1 MILADTLKLL
11 TTMTSTSL
19 AQVLKASGY
28 TGQSFKA
35 AEFLGITNGGEFA
48 YRVEYHD
55 DSGTGR
61 TIDKV
66 FVRYDQSNHA
76 ITAGF

>member
-11 TTMTSTSL
+11 TTMTPTSL
-19 AQVLKASGY
+19 AQTLKVSGY
-28 TGQSFKA
+28 DGQSFKR
-35 AEFLGITNGGEFA
+35 AEFLGITNGGEFC
-48 YRVEYHD
+48 YKVEYHD
-55 DSGTGR
+55 DSNTGR
-61 TIDKV
+61 VIDKV